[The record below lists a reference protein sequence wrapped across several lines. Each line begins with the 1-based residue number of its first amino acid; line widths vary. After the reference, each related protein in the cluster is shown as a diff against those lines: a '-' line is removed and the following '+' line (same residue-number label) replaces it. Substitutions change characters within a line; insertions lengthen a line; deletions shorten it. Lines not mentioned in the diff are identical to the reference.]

1 MTDMS
6 LHPGQKHLI
15 IFHTWIVLI
24 VLIVPIV
31 SRDQGGNECGW
42 RDQICWTLCLYHC
55 PHRSPSR
62 CRIHPLA
69 RADLSRRQLR
79 QLFVNKGDSRYL
91 VCSSWNICILVDSF
105 FIACPWIVLNILLE
119 CYSSTRWC
127 TGIYSQRQGSR
138 FVLPSFVWQV
148 DTCQLIPSW
157 LPQCWDQRYQL
168 DEVSSNLRPLT
179 PHRIWALD
187 NNTSKHLSILKS
199 SESLVFEVG
208 DCMKVLHL
216 SC

>member
-1 MTDMS
+1 MS
-6 LHPGQKHLI
+6 AGGATKSAERYVCI
-15 IFHTWIVLI
+15 II
-24 VLIVPIV
+24 
-31 SRDQGGNECGW
+31 
-42 RDQICWTLCLYHC
+42 
-55 PHRSPSR
+55 
-62 CRIHPLA
+62 RIA
-69 RADLSRRQLR
+69 LR
-79 QLFVNKGDSRYL
+79 VGVEFILLLGEVCHVTNCDNSEHAFVNKGDSRYF
-91 VCSSWNICILVDSF
+91 VCSSWNIRILVDSF
-105 FIACPWIVLNILLE
+105 FITCPWIVLNILLE
-119 CYSSTRWC
+119 CYSSTRWR

>member
-1 MTDMS
+1 MS
-6 LHPGQKHLI
+6 AGGATKSAERYVCIIVRIALRVGVEFILLLGQVCHV
-15 IFHTWIVLI
+15 TNC
-24 VLIVPIV
+24 
-31 SRDQGGNECGW
+31 D
-42 RDQICWTLCLYHC
+42 
-55 PHRSPSR
+55 
-62 CRIHPLA
+62 
-69 RADLSRRQLR
+69 
-79 QLFVNKGDSRYL
+79 GDSRYF
-91 VCSSWNICILVDSF
+91 VCSSWNIRILVDSF
-105 FIACPWIVLNILLE
+105 FITCPWIVLNILLE